1 MLRQDPDADSA
12 YSGESSN
19 TDSGRGLSEEGEG
32 LAGNHH
38 HNNHQHHQHHHHT
51 LPHHAG
57 KFLMSHDCGISLQDT
72 SNYNVKTN
80 ITVLCICKHLS
91 QLK

>member
-19 TDSGRGLSEEGEG
+19 TDSGRGLSEEGEV
-32 LAGNHH
+32 LAGN
-38 HNNHQHHQHHHHT
+38 NHHQHHHHT

-57 KFLMSHDCGISLQDT
+57 T
-72 SNYNVKTN
+72 
-80 ITVLCICKHLS
+80 
-91 QLK
+91 